1 MELERVLYKH
11 FGYQTF
17 KTGQKEVISSL
28 LGGNHTIAMLPT
40 GTGKSLC
47 YQLPGYCLD
56 GQILIISPLLSL
68 MQDQV
73 EQLMK
78 FGEKRVIALN
88 SFLDSEKRGYVLQN
102 LTKYKYIFIS
112 PEMLSLPAIMKKLR
126 GLNISLFVVDEAHC
140 ISQWGFDFRPEYSKL
155 GEFRQKLGN
164 PLTLALT
171 ATATEKVR
179 EDIIQSLD
187 LKEYNKIVSTID
199 RPNIAFYVEEVPNF
213 HGKQSRLLEL
223 VLQLQMPGIVYF
235 SSKKVA
241 EQMASL
247 LAEKGICR
255 TMAYHGGLD
264 QEQRI
269 LIQQQFI
276 HGQLDVICAT
286 SAFGMGVN
294 KENIRFIIHYHMP
307 MQIESYL
314 QEIGRAGRDGEASIA
329 VLLYSPGDEQLPLQ
343 LAEGELPSELQI
355 DWLFSHLPQGEWPN
369 DYFLDENQYLR
380 EQGGFSEVQWRIIQ
394 DFIKNPQGISNLE
407 HLKLKI
413 KEFVNERLEVK
424 KKSIYFQKKWIKSK
438 SCRREAILD
447 YFEEDVAT
455 VKIRN
460 CCDVCGIRLNQYHAI
475 DPVQSHHLSEG
486 MWKDYLANILLNSGL
501 TE

>member
-1 MELERVLYKH
+1 MELEKLLYKY

-17 KTGQKEVISSL
+17 KAGQKEVISSVL
-28 LGGNHTIAMLPT
+28 AGNHTIAMLPT

-88 SFLDSEKRGYVLQN
+88 SFLDSDKRGYALRN
-102 LTKYKYIFIS
+102 LSKFKYIFVS
-112 PEMLSLPAIMKKLR
+112 PEMLSMPSIMKRLQA
-126 GLNISLFVVDEAHC
+126 LTISLFVVDEAHC
-140 ISQWGFDFRPEYSKL
+140 ISQWGYDFRPDYSKL
-155 GEFRQKLGN
+155 GDFRKKLGN

-171 ATATEKVR
+171 ATATKKVR
-179 EDIIQSLD
+179 KDIIQSLS
-187 LKEYNKIVSTID
+187 LQKYHKIESTID
-199 RPNIAFYVEEVPNF
+199 RPNIAFYVEEVPY
-213 HGKQSRLLEL
+213 HDKQARLIEL
-223 VLQLQMPGIVYF
+223 ALKLQKPGIIYF

-241 EQMASL
+241 EQIASL
-247 LAEKGICR
+247 LAEKGISR
-255 TMAYHGGLD
+255 VMAYHGGLD

-314 QEIGRAGRDGEASIA
+314 QEIGRAGRDGEASLAI
-329 VLLYSPGDEQLPLQ
+329 LLYSPGDEQLPIQ
-343 LAEGELPSELQI
+343 LAEGELPSEQQI
-355 DWLFSHLPQGEWPN
+355 DWLFSQFKHSEIPI
-369 DYFLDENQYLR
+369 DYFLEANQYLR
-380 EQGGFSEVQWRIIQ
+380 EYGGFSDIQWRIIQ
-394 DFIKNPQGISNLE
+394 DFIKNPLGSSNQE
-407 HLKLKI
+407 QLKQNL
-413 KEFVNERLEVK
+413 KEFVNERLKVK
-424 KKSIYFQKKWIKSK
+424 KDSITFQKMWIKSK
-438 SCRREAILD
+438 LCRRDLILE
-447 YFEEDVAT
+447 YFEEAAVNEK
-455 VKIRN
+455 VRN
-460 CCDVCGIRLNQYHAI
+460 CCDICGINLGQYRAAKSDQTTPLNE
-475 DPVQSHHLSEG
+475 D
-486 MWKDYLANILLNSGL
+486 MWKDYLANMLLNSEL
-501 TE
+501 SE